1 MSLITIDNK
10 LKKIATSL
18 GTKVIMTDDRGMPV
32 PKDYET
38 RKIIWKVGDI
48 NVSIQ
53 IYPTIKNYNDQIS
66 KWNFANVAWQDIDG
80 IRFIKNEKQVD
91 NGTLNSIIKDIDEL
105 LKKSV
110 DVLTKIRLTDLKP
123 AGQH

>member
-18 GTKVIMTDDRGMPV
+18 GTKVIMTDGRGMPV

-48 NVSIQ
+48 NASIQ

-66 KWNFANVAWQDIDG
+66 KWNFVNVAWQDIDG
-80 IRFIKNEKQVD
+80 IRFIKNEKLVN
-91 NGTLNSIIKDIDEL
+91 NGTLNSIVKNIDEL

-123 AGQH
+123 AARH

>member
-80 IRFIKNEKQVD
+80 IRFIKNEKLVD
-91 NGTLNSIIKDIDEL
+91 NGTLNSIIKNIDEL